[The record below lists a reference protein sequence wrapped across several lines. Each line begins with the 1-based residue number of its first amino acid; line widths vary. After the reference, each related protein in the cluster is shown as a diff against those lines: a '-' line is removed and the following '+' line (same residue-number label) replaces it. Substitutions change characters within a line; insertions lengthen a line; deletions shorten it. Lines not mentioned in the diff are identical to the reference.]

1 MTVRVLGVRHHGPG
15 SARSVVAA
23 LSELR
28 PSVVLIEGPPEADGL
43 VALAADGQLV
53 PPVALLAYATDDAA
67 RAAFW
72 PFAVFSPEWQ
82 ALRWALDHGAAV
94 RFCDLPAAQILAR
107 DEPAGAA
114 GEPPA
119 ENPDGPAGESVTS
132 GPPDRH
138 PGGGDGPEDG
148 RRDGAAPEGGRPE
161 GEPPEGLRPEGGAG
175 PAGEGPDGEGP
186 DGEGPGG
193 GGPGGRGSDGGGAG
207 GGWPEAAGGAEAPA
221 GPGVRAD
228 PLAALAAAA
237 GYDDPERWWDD
248 VVESGRAGPDPFDA
262 ITEAMAELR
271 AAEPARAP
279 AERAHEAR
287 REAQMRTVLRRAT
300 REHERVAVVCGAWH
314 APALTGRLPPAGAD
328 AALLRGQPK
337 RKVALT
343 WVPWTHGRLATAS
356 GYGAGVRSP
365 GWYHHLFMQPEQTVP
380 RWLAAVAGVLR
391 AEDLPVSTAHVIE
404 AVRLADSLAVLR
416 GRGLAGLA
424 EVTEATR
431 AVLADG
437 DELLLDL
444 VTRRL
449 VVGEALGAVPAAA
462 PTVPLQAD
470 LTAQARRLRLKI
482 EPQDRSVELDLR
494 KPIDLDRSRLLHRL
508 DLLQI
513 PWGVPAVSAT
523 RATGTF
529 RETWTLGWQPE
540 LAVAVVT
547 ASTWGTTVEAAAT
560 AKLAAAA
567 DPAGSTSGGLAELT
581 AAVER
586 CLLADLPGAL
596 PALLTALDAAA
607 AADLDVVH
615 LMAALPA
622 LARAL
627 RYGDVR
633 GTDVSALARVA
644 GVLLVRI
651 CAGLPAATTGLD
663 DEAAAALCR
672 QVDETHA
679 AVALLPA
686 PAPSAPAPS
695 VLGLP
700 APGLSGDGPSA
711 LAPSAP
717 APSVLG
723 PSAPAPSAP
732 APSVLAPSVL
742 APSAPGLSV
751 LGLPAPGLSGD
762 GPSDDGPFDGGRF
775 AAAAPGAGPA
785 GELPARERWLAALH
799 GLVDRAALP
808 GLLAGRLVRL
818 LLDAGR
824 LDRADAGRRLAR
836 ALSVGPVAPAKAA
849 WVEGFL
855 AGGGLLLTHDAGLLA
870 LLDEWI
876 TALPR
881 DEFTDVLPLLRRTF
895 STFEVGE
902 RRVLAEQIRRGTGVP
917 AAATSEVSD
926 LDEVRAAA
934 ALPVVATLLGIPT

>member
-132 GPPDRH
+132 GPPGRH
-138 PGGGDGPEDG
+138 PGGGHGPEDG
-148 RRDGAAPEGGRPE
+148 RRDGAAPEAGRPE

-175 PAGEGPDGEGP
+175 PDGEGP
-186 DGEGPGG
+186 DGEGPGGGGPGGRDPDGGGAGGRGSDG

-271 AAEPARAP
+271 AAEPARPP

-380 RWLAAVAGVLR
+380 RWLTAVAGVLR

-700 APGLSGDGPSA
+700 APGLSGDGPS
-711 LAPSAP
+711 
-717 APSVLG
+717 
-723 PSAPAPSAP
+723 
-732 APSVLAPSVL
+732 
-742 APSAPGLSV
+742 
-751 LGLPAPGLSGD
+751 
-762 GPSDDGPFDGGRF
+762 DDGPFDGGRF
-775 AAAAPGAGPA
+775 AAAVPGAGPA